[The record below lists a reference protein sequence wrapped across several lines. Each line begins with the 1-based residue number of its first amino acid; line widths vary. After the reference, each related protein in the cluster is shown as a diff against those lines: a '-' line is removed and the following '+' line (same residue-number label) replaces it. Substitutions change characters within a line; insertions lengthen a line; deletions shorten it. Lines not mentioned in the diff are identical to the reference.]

1 MLRKAHTATKTEH
14 IQNIY
19 IYIYRTVDT
28 FSLKG
33 QALLAMRFIAH
44 PATGIRSEIQKATA
58 SPQTPLSDLL
68 QVAYSV
74 FDNRDMVEK
83 AEHSQRNTQSA
94 EMMVV
99 ALST

>member
-1 MLRKAHTATKTEH
+1 M
-14 IQNIY
+14 
-19 IYIYRTVDT
+19 DT

-83 AEHSQRNTQSA
+83 AEHSQRNTQRA